1 MIDAAQSKLS
11 LGMHRTEASWGDR
24 TKPGWLAPIIIAIA
38 LMTGGSALASASAP
52 QAAAKA
58 DGAAA
63 PNSDQGAKES
73 PFGDFGSNQK
83 RGPVNIQSD
92 AMSLDYKNNKVL
104 FSGRVHAVQAD
115 GQLTSDTLN
124 VKYGKDFHD
133 LQEMVADGTVR
144 LSQGLRWCT
153 SDHAVMNQAAHTLIL
168 TGSPVCHDANDEI
181 SGPTITVHTDTGKSD
196 VNGGVKATIFPHDT
210 KSDDNKKGTDDG
222 E

>member
-1 MIDAAQSKLS
+1 MRAAA
-11 LGMHRTEASWGDR
+11 RATPAV
-24 TKPGWLAPIIIAIA
+24 
-38 LMTGGSALASASAP
+38 
-52 QAAAKA
+52 AAKA
-58 DGAAA
+58 DGTAA

-210 KSDDNKKGTDDG
+210 KSDDNKGTDG
-222 E
+222 SH